1 MNERFLL
8 KKMLFRAA
16 RSQNCFDIVA
26 HYEKR
31 EVLNSRRAE
40 LIRCEAGGLYLLGA
54 GAEQALFQ
62 IGASSVRRIH
72 DAD

>member
-26 HYEKR
+26 HYDKR
-31 EVLNSRRAE
+31 EVLNSRCAG
-40 LIRCEAGGLYLLGA
+40 LIRGEAGGLYLLGA
-54 GAEQALFQ
+54 GAEQTLFQ
-62 IGASSVRRIH
+62 IAARRVGRIH